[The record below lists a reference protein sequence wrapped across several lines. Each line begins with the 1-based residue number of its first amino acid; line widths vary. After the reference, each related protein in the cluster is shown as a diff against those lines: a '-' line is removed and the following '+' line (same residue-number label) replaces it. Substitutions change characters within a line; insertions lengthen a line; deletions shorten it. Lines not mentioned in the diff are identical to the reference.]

1 MQRLTNHRP
10 LESAMR
16 TILVLASAALLA
28 ACASQSTTPEKVAA
42 APVAKPGPQCYSGDH
57 GRFFNVEEATTIAG
71 VAVTCKA
78 TSDGK
83 AGQWMGS
90 KH

>member
-1 MQRLTNHRP
+1 MQT
-10 LESAMR
+10 
-16 TILVLASAALLA
+16 TLVLASVALLA
-28 ACASQSTTPEKVAA
+28 ACASQSAPPEKVAM
-42 APVAKPGPQCYSGDH
+42 APAAKPGPQCYSGDH
-57 GRFFNVEEATTIAG
+57 GRFFNVEEKTTIAG

>member
-1 MQRLTNHRP
+1 
-10 LESAMR
+10 MR
-16 TILVLASAALLA
+16 SVLVFASVVLLA
-28 ACASQSTTPEKVAA
+28 ACASQNATPEKIAVASA
-42 APVAKPGPQCYSGDH
+42 AKPGPQCYSGEDS
-57 GRFFNVEEATTIAG
+57 RFFKLEEKTTIAG
-71 VAVTCKA
+71 VAVICKA

>member
-1 MQRLTNHRP
+1 
-10 LESAMR
+10 MR
-16 TILVLASAALLA
+16 SIVVVAIAVLLS
-28 ACASQSTTPEKVAA
+28 ACASQGAAPEKSAA
-42 APVAKPGPQCYSGDH
+42 APSARKNPQCYSGDH
-57 GRFFNVEEATTIAG
+57 GKFFDLEEKAVIAG

-83 AGQWMGS
+83 VGQWMGS